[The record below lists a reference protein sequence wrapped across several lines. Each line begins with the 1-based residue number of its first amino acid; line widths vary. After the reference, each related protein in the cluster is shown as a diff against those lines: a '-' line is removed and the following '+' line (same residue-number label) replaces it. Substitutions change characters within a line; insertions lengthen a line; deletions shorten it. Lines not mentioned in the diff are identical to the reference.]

1 LIKYVFLDIDD
12 TIFDFKKSEK
22 AALSE
27 ALSELGVEPTEETI
41 SLYSEINRGQWEA
54 LERGE
59 VTREV
64 LLIRRYEILFEK
76 LGLEIDARR
85 AQRLYERNLSRSY
98 YFLPGAV
105 ELLNSL
111 YGKYEIYFASN
122 GTAIVQDGRISLSGI
137 DEFASVIFISERVG
151 HNKPSREFFE
161 GCFEKI
167 ENFNRD
173 EAIIIGDSL
182 TSDILGGINAGIRT
196 CLYNP
201 KEKPTGNIKPD
212 YEVTSLDEI
221 PRLLE
226 RI

>member
-137 DEFASVIFISERVG
+137 DEFASGIFISERIG